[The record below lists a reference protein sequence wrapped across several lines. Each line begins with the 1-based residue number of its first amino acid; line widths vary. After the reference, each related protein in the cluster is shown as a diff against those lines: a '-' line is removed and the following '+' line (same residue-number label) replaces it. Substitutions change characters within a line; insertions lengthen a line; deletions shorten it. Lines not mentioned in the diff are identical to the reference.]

1 MYVSESD
8 SSSATREER
17 GPRRHHH
24 DHGSGESEAGRGDVQ
39 SRDVESEW
47 DGQQDARFAARAE
60 QPVGLDQCCHDPIP
74 KGDFL
79 QSINKANPGNVNVS
93 GSPKRLK

>member
-24 DHGSGESEAGRGDVQ
+24 DHGSGEPEAGRGDVQ
-39 SRDVESEW
+39 S
-47 DGQQDARFAARAE
+47 
-60 QPVGLDQCCHDPIP
+60 
-74 KGDFL
+74 
-79 QSINKANPGNVNVS
+79 
-93 GSPKRLK
+93 